1 MAKVTSSSTRSK
13 RTSTKP
19 VTKGQNPQR
28 ANRQAVSQAKVS
40 SAEARKPSPRSA
52 GINQGKGAGAGR
64 VTGTLGR
71 PKPATPAKV
80 TTGAGSGGSNAAAS
94 GRQPRA
100 ITNGNSP
107 AMRQI
112 RAKAVQ
118 ARRQAEGKPVA
129 TKGKAT
135 TLPNSARAGQN
146 LIKQGAQQL
155 RTIGDSGQVRAAA
168 QRGKQAADAAK
179 AARGAR
185 QAMARMGG
193 TLARARLQRG
203 PISAAVGV
211 AADAA
216 LTPLAEKAGRAL
228 GKGPLTKL
236 CRSLDRAMP
245 GVNSKDEA
253 RLRNA
258 AAAKAG
264 SSSRFKGAREA
275 AVKRAQA
282 IKGSPVVGS
291 RAKATGSAASQFD
304 SAFAAA
310 RKAGKKEFTWRGK
323 RYNTKLRGE

>member
-1 MAKVTSSSTRSK
+1 MAKVTSSSNRSK
-13 RTSTKP
+13 RSTNKP

-64 VTGTLGR
+64 VTGTQGR

-80 TTGAGSGGSNAAAS
+80 TTGAGGGGAAPS

-129 TKGKAT
+129 TKGKAV

-168 QRGKQAADAAK
+168 QRGKQVADAAK
-179 AARGAR
+179 ATRGAR

-193 TLARARLQRG
+193 TLSRARLTRG
-203 PISAAVGV
+203 PVSAAVGV
-211 AADAA
+211 AADAT
-216 LTPLAEKAGRAL
+216 LSPLARKAGEAL

-236 CRSLDRAMP
+236 GRALDRAMP

-264 SSSRFKGAREA
+264 STSRFKGAREA
-275 AVKRAQA
+275 AVKRAKS
-282 IKGSPVVGS
+282 IKGSPVVGPRKS
-291 RAKATGSAASQFD
+291 FD
-304 SAFAAA
+304 DTFRDA
-310 RKAGKKEFTWRGK
+310 RKAGKSTFTWKGK
-323 RYNTKLRGE
+323 KYTTQMK

>member
-1 MAKVTSSSTRSK
+1 MAAKKKGPSLKTVQQRKLQMQKIAKGGPQLSG
-13 RTSTKP
+13 
-19 VTKGQNPQR
+19 TKGM
-28 ANRQAVSQAKVS
+28 SAKPAAPAAS
-40 SAEARKPSPRSA
+40 
-52 GINQGKGAGAGR
+52 
-64 VTGTLGR
+64 
-71 PKPATPAKV
+71 KPATPSKP
-80 TTGAGSGGSNAAAS
+80 S

-168 QRGKQAADAAK
+168 QRGKQAAEAAK
-179 AARGAR
+179 ATRGAR
-185 QAMARMGG
+185 QAMTRMGG
-193 TLARARLQRG
+193 TLARARLTRG
-203 PISAAVGV
+203 PVSAAVGV
-211 AADAA
+211 AADAT
-216 LTPLAEKAGRAL
+216 LSPLARKAGEAL

-236 CRSLDRAMP
+236 GRALDRAMP

-275 AVKRAQA
+275 AVKRAKA
-282 IKGSPVVGS
+282 IKGSPVVGPRKS
-291 RAKATGSAASQFD
+291 FNDTFRD
-304 SAFAAA
+304 A
-310 RKAGKKEFTWRGK
+310 RKAGKKEFTWKGK

>member
-1 MAKVTSSSTRSK
+1 MAKVTSSSNRSK

-28 ANRQAVSQAKVS
+28 ANRQAVSQARVS
-40 SAEARKPSPRSA
+40 SAANRA
-52 GINQGKGAGAGR
+52 
-64 VTGTLGR
+64 VTGS
-71 PKPATPAKV
+71 AKV
-80 TTGAGSGGSNAAAS
+80 TTGAGGGSTPPS

-118 ARRQAEGKPVA
+118 AQRQAQGKSTVA
-129 TKGKAT
+129 SRNTTVTPTNARGERIRSMAKA
-135 TLPNSARAGQN
+135 Q
-146 LIKQGAQQL
+146 

-168 QRGKQAADAAK
+168 QRGKQAAEAAK
-179 AARGAR
+179 ATRGAR

-193 TLARARLQRG
+193 TLGRARLTRG
-203 PISAAVGV
+203 PVSAAVGV
-211 AADAA
+211 AADAT
-216 LTPLAEKAGRAL
+216 LSPLARKAGEAL

-236 CRSLDRAMP
+236 GRAIDRAMP
-245 GVNSKDEA
+245 GVNSRDEA

-275 AVKRAQA
+275 AVKRAKA
-282 IKGSPVVGS
+282 IKGSPVVGPRKS
-291 RAKATGSAASQFD
+291 FD
-304 SAFAAA
+304 DTFRDA
-310 RKAGKKEFTWRGK
+310 RKAGKSTFTWKGK
-323 RYNTKLRGE
+323 KYMTQMK